1 MSKRLPPVS
10 VAKKYEEVID
20 ILKNVPNKSEYICQ
34 AVIEKYNFSKNNK
47 SNRIDNETL
56 KNEIKQILSEMIND
70 NIFLVKGN
78 ISNLVTVKG
87 VIGTESEDNIT
98 VIQSKKKNNIPFLSE
113 DTEDLLKRIS
123 ADW

>member
-34 AVIEKYNFSKNNK
+34 AVIEKHNSSKNNK
-47 SNRIDNETL
+47 PNKIDNETL
-56 KNEIKQILSEMIND
+56 KNEIKQILSEMISD

-87 VIGTESEDNIT
+87 AVGTELEENIT
-98 VIQSKKKNNIPFLSE
+98 ATPSKKSTPFLSE
-113 DTEDLLKRIS
+113 DTEDLLKKIS

>member
-10 VAKKYEEVID
+10 VSKKYEEVID

-34 AVIEKYNFSKNNK
+34 AVIEKHNSSKNKKPNK
-47 SNRIDNETL
+47 IDNETL
-56 KNEIKQILSEMIND
+56 KNEIKQILSEMISD
-70 NIFLVKGN
+70 DIFLVKGN

-87 VIGTESEDNIT
+87 AVGTESEENIT
-98 VIQSKKKNNIPFLSE
+98 ATPSKKSIPFLSE

>member
-34 AVIEKYNFSKNNK
+34 AVIEKHNSSKNNK
-47 SNRIDNETL
+47 PNKIDNETL

-78 ISNLVTVKG
+78 ISNLVTVKEA
-87 VIGTESEDNIT
+87 VGTELEENIT
-98 VIQSKKKNNIPFLSE
+98 ATPSKKSTSFLSE
-113 DTEDLLKRIS
+113 DTEDLLKKIS

>member
-34 AVIEKYNFSKNNK
+34 AVIEKHNSSKNKKPNK
-47 SNRIDNETL
+47 IDNETL
-56 KNEIKQILSEMIND
+56 KNEIKQILSEMISD

-78 ISNLVTVKG
+78 ISNLVTVKEA
-87 VIGTESEDNIT
+87 VGTELEENIT
-98 VIQSKKKNNIPFLSE
+98 ATPSKKSTPFLSE
-113 DTEDLLKRIS
+113 DTEDLLKKIS

>member
-34 AVIEKYNFSKNNK
+34 AVIEKHNSSKNNK
-47 SNRIDNETL
+47 PNKIDNETL
-56 KNEIKQILSEMIND
+56 KNEIKQILSEMISD

-78 ISNLVTVKG
+78 ISNLVTVKEA
-87 VIGTESEDNIT
+87 VGTELEENIT
-98 VIQSKKKNNIPFLSE
+98 ATPSKKSTPFLSE

>member
-34 AVIEKYNFSKNNK
+34 AVIEKHNSSKNNK
-47 SNRIDNETL
+47 PNKIDNETL
-56 KNEIKQILSEMIND
+56 KNEIKQILSEMISD

-78 ISNLVTVKG
+78 ISNLVTVKEA
-87 VIGTESEDNIT
+87 VGTELEENIT
-98 VIQSKKKNNIPFLSE
+98 ATPSKKSTSFLSE
-113 DTEDLLKRIS
+113 DTEDLLKKIS

>member
-34 AVIEKYNFSKNNK
+34 AVIEKHNSSKNNK
-47 SNRIDNETL
+47 PNKIDNETL
-56 KNEIKQILSEMIND
+56 KNEIKQILSEMISD

-78 ISNLVTVKG
+78 ISNLVTVKEA
-87 VIGTESEDNIT
+87 VGTELEENIT
-98 VIQSKKKNNIPFLSE
+98 ATPSKKSTPFLSE
-113 DTEDLLKRIS
+113 DTEDLLKKIS